1 MVISRKPVGVQP
13 GNISVP
19 SQPRTDEISDDGV
32 SAMSRFSSKISRS
45 PDGVSDSLPRAETT
59 YGHSMNDIDIGQ
71 QGIPLVDF
79 NAAKTA
85 PTQNG
90 QYSRLS
96 GNMSDLREGAS
107 DDEPGMKNTMNSSVQ
122 ENTPCL
128 WLPKALRWPFMAVL
142 AVVTLGL
149 GLLVLGLTIQSER
162 NYGLGTDRDSSI
174 FLFGWR
180 FTPTL
185 FAVIY
190 TLLLMAMFND
200 VRRTEV
206 FARLSTPSSSTAAE
220 SLFYKPGMFWLDPIN
235 AMRKEKSAGVRNRA
249 LFWASMVYIL
259 GLLIISPFS
268 AAFLS
273 PAEVSIPRDA
283 SFSRLSTSSTNPMKL
298 TSDDEIYFRTIS
310 SVLLNTTTSAWL
322 SNNYTIIP
330 FWPSTMKRAPLGA
343 SLSSSE
349 QRWIASTTVYRTE
362 LDCKVMELKHFTNT
376 TLNQTIYR
384 SNGTIGYTGRN
395 MTSFILTSD
404 DGCSLGYSG
413 HPTGQSVDSMFDT
426 GGGWWSGFSNFSYPL
441 LGQAGNGTAEGV
453 NSSNPIMLNTSSECG
468 NRRMFFLS
476 TPDDD
481 QGFQA
486 KGYICGTIYFSA
498 EIPVTISSTGSFS
511 QATFDVELFNRTKA
525 PISANVLDI
534 SQFENAFLSQNW
546 TSKFQAPN
554 SAGIPTQA
562 LRPQIGGPLILV
574 GAQNNFDL
582 RAMIGNSNL
591 PDQARQ
597 VQQRFLGE
605 SMQSLFRNSGTEK
618 SDNIP
623 GQIVHAERRIIA
635 SLTVGVLLTTML
647 LLSSLMIAMVTYHT
661 RFDRRPL
668 NLYQD
673 PASTL
678 AVASLIRSESSTR
691 ALFDGLDRSSESSML
706 KQLDGYSFSLR
717 SGVLYAFDMKDAY
730 EQSAGNTPV
739 DRRSGL
745 KPAQDWRPKLLRG
758 WLLGPLLLFLAALVI
773 VISVL
778 FAKYRRSGIYQ
789 SFLVSSVN
797 IKVDNRSRE
806 ALAPYSIIPTLI
818 AVGVKLWWG
827 SIDEIFRRLQPYVSM
842 AVEPTKGRSGTALS
856 YISSPLVWAIGK
868 AARYRHWLLAVV
880 ATGAF
885 LTEIFTV
892 GMSALWDRNP
902 GVRSRNINMAR
913 SFEFRSVPAVFE
925 VLPPSVHGYTESTIT
940 QAAKASLSNIFGDL
954 LTGWMYSS
962 INEGTYNSTLA
973 AWTSDDWAF
982 LPVDLDTVPVS
993 SSIIK
998 PPSITGQV
1006 GALSAVNATLGTPA
1020 IRGRLECTPF
1030 DMTKNISAWLNTLD
1044 FTNKTAWNDSH
1055 IPPDLRTGYE
1065 LKTGFALNRSSTGGQ
1080 YRYWDGT
1087 YPYFSFFSTNFRL
1100 TCCANETDD
1109 AVNEAS
1115 IGYWSSAADY
1125 PSTSVVVKWIKGFPY
1140 SRQFNSSTSSRQRVG
1155 DGSASGSHWT
1165 WKDIPEVTAL
1175 NCTPIFETANATV
1188 TVDTTTQVVQNYTI
1202 LDKPQVDSN
1211 AFAYNYVQLNV
1222 SKGVNYSSQYMG
1234 GGGYQVKPG
1243 VYLNNMTV
1251 SYGYLFLSSLLGASN
1266 SALTGYDPM
1275 TSSIRQENL
1284 DDRTY
1289 NFRLPGLNVDFM
1301 SYVSLSLAQNNP
1313 SLLLDPMK
1321 LGNISSTV
1329 FSMFF
1334 KHFVHSDVRSNGG
1347 MYMNG
1352 TWVLQPRGAVPPS
1365 DLGPTRDSMSKVY
1378 LQDTL
1383 LPSGLEPITNAIVTT
1398 RIEQLD
1404 LSPAA
1409 VILCLSIL
1417 CFLLLTTVVVLG
1429 WHRQYLRLLPRDVD
1443 TLGSVLGF
1451 VYASD
1456 RLLKSSGHSAKR
1468 AQRGEMV
1475 SMGWFESGGKRRWG
1489 VEIIDQTDDP
1499 RSRDESSSTNKRS
1512 GYTQC
1517 TAVN

>member
-1 MVISRKPVGVQP
+1 MVISRKPVGAQP
-13 GNISVP
+13 DNLSVP
-19 SQPRTDEISDDGV
+19 SQPRNDEILDDGV
-32 SAMSRFSSKISRS
+32 SAMSRFSSEASRNPEEAFNS
-45 PDGVSDSLPRAETT
+45 APRQETT
-59 YGHSMNDIDIGQ
+59 YGHDMNDVDIGQ
-71 QGIPLVDF
+71 QGIPLLDY

-96 GNMSDLREGAS
+96 GHMSDPRRGGS
-107 DDEPGMKNTMNSSVQ
+107 DSVIDSDEPGAKNNMNSYVQ
-122 ENTPCL
+122 EIFL
-128 WLPKALRWPFMAVL
+128 VFGFQKHF
-142 AVVTLGL
+142 GL
-149 GLLVLGLTIQSER
+149 GFLVLGLTIHSEK
-162 NYGLGTDRDSSI
+162 NHGLGTDRDSSI
-174 FLFGWR
+174 FLFRWR
-180 FTPTL
+180 FSPTL

-206 FARLSTPSSSTAAE
+206 FARLSRPSGSTAAE
-220 SLFYKPGMFWLDPIN
+220 TLFYKPGLFWFDPVN
-235 AMRKEKSAGVRNRA
+235 AMKKSKSGGVRNWA
-249 LFWASMVYIL
+249 LFWASVVYIL
-259 GLLIISPFS
+259 GLLIVSPFS

-273 PAEVSIPRDA
+273 PAEVSIPGDA
-283 SFSRLSTSSTNPMKL
+283 SFSRLSTSSASL
-298 TSDDEIYFRTIS
+298 TELTADDEIYFRTIS

-322 SNNYTIIP
+322 SNNYTIVP
-330 FWPSTMKRAPLGA
+330 FWPSRMKTAPLGA

-349 QRWIASTTVYRTE
+349 QRWTASTTVYRTE
-362 LDCKVMELKHFTNT
+362 LDCKVMGLQQFTNS

-384 SNGTIGYTGRN
+384 SNGTMGYTGLN

-404 DGCSLGYSG
+404 DGCSLRYSG
-413 HPTGQSVDSMFDT
+413 YPTGKSTKSMFDT

-468 NRRMFFLS
+468 DRRMFFLS
-476 TPDDD
+476 TPDDE

-486 KGYICGTIYFSA
+486 KGYICRTSYFSA
-498 EIPVTISSTGSFS
+498 EVPVTISSTGSFS
-511 QATFDVELFNRTKA
+511 QATFDTKLFNRTKA
-525 PISANVLDI
+525 LISATTLDI
-534 SQFENAFLSQNW
+534 SQLEDAFLSQNW

-554 SAGIPTQA
+554 SGGIPTQS

-582 RAMIGNSNL
+582 RTMIENTDL

-605 SMQSLFRNSGTEK
+605 SMQSVFRKIGTYQA
-618 SDNIP
+618 DNIP
-623 GQIVHAERRIIA
+623 GRIVHAERRIVA
-635 SLTVGVLLTTML
+635 SLTVGILLTTML
-647 LLSSLMIAMVTYHT
+647 LLSSLMIVMVAFHT
-661 RFDRRPL
+661 RLDKRPL

-678 AVASLIRSESSTR
+678 AIASLVCSESPTR
-691 ALFDGLDRSSESSML
+691 VLFDGLDRFSESAML
-706 KQLDGYSFSLR
+706 KQLNGHSFSLR
-717 SGVLYAFDMKDAY
+717 SGVLYASDMKDAY
-730 EQSAGNTPV
+730 EQSANHQAGDPSANE
-739 DRRSGL
+739 RSDSAPL
-745 KPAQDWRPKLLRG
+745 QDWRPKLLRG
-758 WLLGPLLLFLAALVI
+758 WLLGPLLLFLTALVI

-797 IKVDNRSRE
+797 IKVDNRSIE

-842 AVEPTKGRSGTALS
+842 AVEPTKARSGTTLS
-856 YISSPLVWAIGK
+856 YISSPLVWAVGK

-902 GVRSRNINMAR
+902 GFRTRDINMTR
-913 SFEFRSVPAVFE
+913 SFEFRSVPAIFE
-925 VLPPSVHGYTESTIT
+925 VLPPSVHGYQESTMT

-973 AWTSDDWAF
+973 PWMSGDWAF
-982 LPVDLDTVPVS
+982 LPVDLDAVPESLS
-993 SSIIK
+993 STES
-998 PPSITGQV
+998 PSTNGQ
-1006 GALSAVNATLGTPA
+1006 ASTLSAVNATLRTPA

-1030 DMTKNISAWLNTLD
+1030 DITKNISAWLNTLD
-1044 FTNKTAWNDSH
+1044 FSNKTVWNDSH
-1055 IPPDLRTGYE
+1055 IPPDLKTGYE

-1100 TCCANETDD
+1100 TCCANETEDV
-1109 AVNEAS
+1109 VNEAS

-1125 PSTSVVVKWIKGFPY
+1125 PSTSVVVKWIKGYPY
-1140 SRQFNSSTSSRQRVG
+1140 SRQFNSSASSRQRVG

-1165 WKDIPEVTAL
+1165 WKDVPEVTAL

-1188 TVDTTTQVVQNYTI
+1188 TVDTATKIVQNYTI
-1202 LDKPQVDSN
+1202 LDTPQADPN

-1234 GGGYQVKPG
+1234 GGGYEIKPG

-1251 SYGYLFLSSLLGASN
+1251 SYGYLFLSSLIGASN

-1313 SLLLDPMK
+1313 SLLLDPTT

-1352 TWVLQPRGAVPPS
+1352 SWVLQPRGAVLPS
-1365 DLGPTRDSMSKVY
+1365 DLGPTKDSVSKVY
-1378 LQDTL
+1378 WQDTL
-1383 LPSGLEPITNAIVTT
+1383 QPSGMDPSVNAVVTT

-1409 VILCLSIL
+1409 FILCLSIL
-1417 CFLLLTTVVVLG
+1417 CFLMLTTVVVLG
-1429 WHRQYLRLLPRDVD
+1429 WHHRYLRLLPRDVD

-1456 RLLKSSGHSAKR
+1456 KLLESSGHGTKGAE
-1468 AQRGEMV
+1468 RGEMV
-1475 SMGWFESGGKRRWG
+1475 SMSRFESGGKRRWG
-1489 VEIIDQTDDP
+1489 VEVVDQTNGS
-1499 RSRDESSSTNKRS
+1499 RSPYEYSNTSKKS
-1512 GYTQC
+1512 GYTQMLAW
-1517 TAVN
+1517 TTIFT